1 MVEKGLVAGLAGG
14 VQKADADLPAVP
26 KVPGAVHSA
35 DIEYQMGNLP
45 TNEVFA
51 WNADDYAV
59 SEIFVK
65 MFVNFIKT
73 GNPNGLGLPHW
84 EPINGKEVAPV
95 MMIDVDSRQEQN
107 PQRER
112 ARNSFRLWQPISSA
126 LATPSRSASAS
137 VCHGRLSM
145 PSTEPLEP
153 IACAIISRQSGDAI
167 NALTD
172 SEPADSPIIVIR

>member
-14 VQKADADLPAVP
+14 VQKADADRPAVP

-107 PQRER
+107 PQRE
-112 ARNSFRLWQPISSA
+112 ARYRFI
-126 LATPSRSASAS
+126 
-137 VCHGRLSM
+137 
-145 PSTEPLEP
+145 
-153 IACAIISRQSGDAI
+153 
-167 NALTD
+167 D
-172 SEPADSPIIVIR
+172 SLLDK